1 MYTMLFLP
9 LAFQKGP
16 QDTGA
21 VPSRLNKMKA
31 DFDHCHWRCGDPSW
45 FCMIHFHQVVD
56 LQVVVRMKSSGFKNE
71 LRKKKEDSE

>member
-1 MYTMLFLP
+1 MHIMLFLP

-21 VPSRLNKMKA
+21 VPSSLNKTKA
-31 DFDHCHWRCGDPSW
+31 DFDHCHWWRGDPSW

-56 LQVVVRMKSSGFKNE
+56 LQVVVRMKSSGFKNK